1 MQAAGKTVPE
11 GSEENLAKTV
21 LPLDRPSHY
30 VSAQKK
36 KGTGWLDLRSEDTA
50 ANRDLSNHRRS
61 TWLYDDLLN

>member
-11 GSEENLAKTV
+11 ASKENLTKTM

-36 KGTGWLDLRSEDTA
+36 KGIGWLDLRSEDAA
-50 ANRDLSNHRRS
+50 ANRDLSKHRLS